1 MNPDIAELPKRPGV
15 YIFKGSKENVI
26 YVGKAKNLK
35 NRLASYFQKS
45 SGLDARKQKMVRLIR
60 GFSYIVTGNELE
72 ALILEANLIKQHKP
86 RFNIILRDDKNYPCL
101 KLTVK
106 EQWPRL
112 EVVRRVKNDSNVY
125 FGPYV
130 PAQAMWEALAVIRKH
145 FRIRTCKYPLD
156 RPMRPCIQYQMKRCP
171 APCAGLIDREEYMKT
186 VEDVRLFLLGEKT
199 ALIDR
204 LQKHMLK
211 LSDEMRF
218 EEAAKERDRLLMLQ
232 RAFESQKVIS
242 PELGDIDV
250 IGYCSGD
257 DTQNTGEDTPTISPF
272 AFHILFIRNGIMIG
286 AKDFFIE
293 NPLADSEESMLH
305 GFIEAF
311 YSKDMTPPPVILT
324 NKTPHGIKTL
334 QEWLGAKRSGKARIK
349 VPARGKKHE
358 LLIMANENAK
368 LHMSSPKYF
377 DKGNVMAEVGSKLNL
392 EEAPHSIGA
401 FDISTIQGS
410 DSVGAYV
417 CWEGEDFNKNRYRHI
432 RIKNVEGVDDYA
444 MMREAVERVFGSSR
458 NDASIPDLVLI
469 DGGAGQLSAAREIL
483 EGLGIN
489 TGLAGIAKKPDRAF
503 LLSGKV
509 IDIGDRSDSSLLL
522 RKIRD
527 EVHRFAV
534 GFHRKSRDKRT
545 LESPLEKI
553 EGIGKQR
560 RLSLLRHFGSLE
572 GIRNASVEEIA
583 ALKGFNKELAEKV
596 KQGVFDLKL
605 IPDRKIP
612 ETF

>member
-1 MNPDIAELPKRPGV
+1 MNPDISELPKRPGV
-15 YIFKGSKENVI
+15 YIFKGSRENVI

-60 GFSYIVTGNELE
+60 GFSYIITGNELE

-101 KLTVK
+101 RLTIK
-106 EQWPRL
+106 EQWPKL
-112 EVVRRVKNDSNVY
+112 EVVRRVKNDGSIY

-145 FRIRTCKYPLD
+145 FRIRTCSYPLD
-156 RPMRPCIQYQMKRCP
+156 RPMRPCIQHQMKRCP
-171 APCAGLIDREEYMKT
+171 APCAGLIDREEYMRT
-186 VEDVRLFLLGEKT
+186 VEEVRLFLLGEKT

-204 LQKHMLK
+204 LQKQMLE

-218 EEAAKERDRLLMLQ
+218 EEAARERDRLAMLQ
-232 RAFESQKVIS
+232 RAFESQKIIA

-250 IGYCSGD
+250 IGYHSGD
-257 DTQNTGEDTPTISPF
+257 ATQNLSEDASTMPPF

-293 NPLADSEESMLH
+293 NPLADSEEAILH

-311 YSKDMTPPPVILT
+311 YSKDMTPPPLILT
-324 NKTPHGIKTL
+324 KKTPLGIKTL
-334 QEWLGAKRSGKARIK
+334 QEWLGSKRNSKVGIK
-349 VPARGKKHE
+349 TPTRGKKRE
-358 LLIMANENAK
+358 LLAMADENAK
-368 LHMSSPKYF
+368 LHMGLPEHF
-377 DKGNVMAEVGSKLNL
+377 DKQNIMNEVASKLNL
-392 EEAPHSIGA
+392 EEAPHTIGA

-417 CWEGEDFNKNRYRHI
+417 CWEGKDFNKNRYRHL

-444 MMREAVERVFGSSR
+444 MMREAVENVLGPSSH
-458 NDASIPDLVLI
+458 DTAIPDLILI
-469 DGGAGQLSAAREIL
+469 DGGAGQLAAARDIIEN
-483 EGLGIN
+483 LGI
-489 TGLAGIAKKPDRAF
+489 TAGLAGIAKNPDRAF
-503 LLSGKV
+503 LLNGEI
-509 IDIGDRSDSSLLL
+509 IDIDDKSGSSLLL
-522 RKIRD
+522 RRIRD

-534 GFHRKSRDKRT
+534 GFHRKIRDKRI

-553 EGIGKQR
+553 QGIGKKR
-560 RLSLLRHFGSLE
+560 RLALLRHFGSLE
-572 GIRNASVEEIA
+572 GIRNASVDEIA
-583 ALKGFNKELAEKV
+583 GIKGLNRELAERV
-596 KQGVFDLKL
+596 K
-605 IPDRKIP
+605 
-612 ETF
+612 ETVADKEPLDQP

>member
-1 MNPDIAELPKRPGV
+1 MDPDISKLPKRPGV
-15 YIFKGSKENVI
+15 YIFKGGKEDVI

-45 SGLDARKQKMVRLIR
+45 SGLDARKQKMVKLIR

-101 KLTVK
+101 RLTVK
-106 EQWPRL
+106 EQWPKL
-112 EVVRRVKNDSNVY
+112 EVVRKVKNDGNIY

-171 APCAGLIDREEYMKT
+171 APCAGFVGREEYMKT

-199 ALIDR
+199 ALMDR
-204 LQKHMLK
+204 LQKQMLK

-218 EEAAKERDRLLMLQ
+218 EEAAIERDRLTMLQ
-232 RAFESQKVIS
+232 RAFESQKVIA

-250 IGYCSGD
+250 IGYYFGD
-257 DTQNTGEDTPTISPF
+257 AGADDISTMPPV
-272 AFHILFIRNGIMIG
+272 AFHVLFIRNGIMIG
-286 AKDFFIE
+286 AKDFMIE
-293 NPLADSEESMLH
+293 NPLADNEESILY

-311 YSKDMTPPPVILT
+311 YSKDMTPPPLILA

-334 QEWLGAKRSGKARIK
+334 QEWLGSKRDAKVRIST
-349 VPARGKKHE
+349 PARGKKRG

-368 LHMSSPKYF
+368 LHMGSPKHTE
-377 DKGNVMAEVGSKLNL
+377 KQNIMTEVASKLNL
-392 EEAPHSIGA
+392 AAPPKTIGA

-417 CWEGEDFNKNRYRHI
+417 FWEDGDFDKNRYRHV
-432 RIKNVEGVDDYA
+432 RIKNVEGMDDYA
-444 MMREAVERVFGSSR
+444 MMREAVERVLNSSVR
-458 NDASIPDLVLI
+458 DNAETGIPALVLI
-469 DGGAGQLSAAREIL
+469 DGGAGQLAAARDII
-483 EGLGIN
+483 EGSGIN
-489 TGLAGIAKKPDRAF
+489 VELAGIAKKPDRAF
-503 LLSGKV
+503 LLSGEI
-509 IDIGDRSDSSLLL
+509 IDIDDKSASSLLL
-522 RKIRD
+522 RRIRD

-534 GFHRKSRDKRT
+534 SFHRRIRDKRA

-553 EGIGKQR
+553 QGIGKKR
-560 RLSLLRHFGSLE
+560 RLALLRHFGSLD
-572 GIRNASVEEIA
+572 GIRNASVDEIA
-583 ALKGFNKELAEKV
+583 GIKGFNIKLAGKIKEAAFDEKTS
-596 KQGVFDLKL
+596 G
-605 IPDRKIP
+605 R
-612 ETF
+612 T